1 MSKQEQS
8 QVEVKVKEKKV
19 YLADSKVDLKQM
31 KFIDNLKRDIV
42 KLSLKHY
49 INEDINDKAFNKFMI
64 HLNKKTKPNKSR
76 NDLNY
81 RIESIYNL
89 IISIYSEYI
98 DFIDFITN
106 DNVNTNNTDSN

>member
-19 YLADSKVDLKQM
+19 YLADNKVDLKQM

-49 INEDINDKAFNKFMI
+49 INEDMSDKAFNKFMI